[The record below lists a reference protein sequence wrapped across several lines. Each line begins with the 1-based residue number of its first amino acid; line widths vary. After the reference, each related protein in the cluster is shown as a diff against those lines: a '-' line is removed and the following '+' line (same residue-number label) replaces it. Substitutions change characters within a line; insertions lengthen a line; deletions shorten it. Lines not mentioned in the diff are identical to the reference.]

1 MARWLSFHVPYACRH
16 SGACC
21 SSGWDIAVETSRVPA
36 IAQAVDDARIAAPAK
51 WFRSVDHAP
60 ADIAGV
66 LALGPNGHCVFHE
79 KECAVHRALGHA
91 AIPAA
96 CQHFPR
102 VVLIDPRGVFVTLS
116 HYCPTAASLLV
127 NADRAVSIVEGPP
140 ALPGATMPEGLD
152 AREALPPLRSPR
164 MLMDWDG
171 YSAWEREAVHALTT
185 SENADEVLDW
195 LAGRAL
201 ATSDEELFETAR
213 ASVPA
218 PYAWP
223 AHVMPHRD
231 AELPPAVVG
240 RYLAAHAF
248 ACWMAYHGN
257 GLASI
262 AVYVRLALA
271 VLRAEVARRNALID
285 GIRQSDLLLRHL
297 VDREILAARINRQT
311 LRGRAHDRSSR
322 ILDARRRS

>member
-1 MARWLSFHVPYACRH
+1 MARWLSFHASYACRH

-21 SSGWDIAVETSRVPA
+21 SSGWDIAVEKSRVPA
-36 IAQAVDDARIAAPAK
+36 IAHAIDNGRIAAPAK
-51 WFRSVDHAP
+51 WFSSVDHAP
-60 ADIAGV
+60 EEVAGV
-66 LALGPNGHCVFHE
+66 LAVGPNGHCVFHE
-79 KECAVHRALGHA
+79 NGCAVHRALGA
-91 AIPAA
+91 SAIPSA

-116 HYCPTAASLLV
+116 HYCPTAALLLV
-127 NADRAVSIVEGPP
+127 NADRAVSIVEGLP
-140 ALPGATMPEGLD
+140 ALPGDAMPEGLD
-152 AREALPPLRSPR
+152 AREAFPPLRSPR
-164 MLMDWDG
+164 MLMDWGG

-185 SENADEVLDW
+185 SDNADEVLDW
-195 LAGRAL
+195 LAGPAL
-201 ATSDEELFETAR
+201 AMSDEELFESAR

-223 AHVMPHRD
+223 AYMTPRRQAD
-231 AELPPAVVG
+231 LPAAVVG

-262 AVYVRLALA
+262 AVYLRLALA
-271 VLRAEVARRNALID
+271 VLRTEVARRNALID

-297 VDREILAARINRQT
+297 VDRDALAAWIRDRAEARSRNRGWQQPF
-311 LRGRAHDRSSR
+311 
-322 ILDARRRS
+322 

>member
-1 MARWLSFHVPYACRH
+1 MARWLSFHAPYACRH

-21 SSGWDIAVETSRVPA
+21 SSGWDIAVEKSRVAA
-36 IAQAVDDARIAAPAK
+36 IAHAIHNRQIPAPAR
-51 WFRSVDHAP
+51 WFRSVDNAP
-60 ADIAGV
+60 DEVAGV
-66 LALGPNGHCVFHE
+66 LAVGPNGRCVFHE
-79 KECAVHRALGHA
+79 NGCAVHRALGPS

-127 NADRAVSIVEGPP
+127 NADRAVSIVEGLP
-140 ALPGATMPEGLD
+140 ALPGDAMPEGLD

-185 SENADEVLDW
+185 SDNAGEVLDW

-201 ATSDEELFETAR
+201 AMSDEELFESGR
-213 ASVPA
+213 ASVPP

-223 AHVMPHRD
+223 AYMTTRCHAD
-231 AELPPAVVG
+231 LPPEVVG

-262 AVYVRLALA
+262 AVYLRLALA
-271 VLRAEVARRNALID
+271 VLRTEVARRNALID

-297 VDREILAARINRQT
+297 VDREMLAARLV
-311 LRGRAHDRSSR
+311 LRS
-322 ILDARRRS
+322 